1 MSPPVLGPEAI
12 AITSNLLREP
22 LSSTLWLTIRLLR
35 HLSLLRSL
43 CLRGLFPLSDL
54 WYSSQSPSHRQSTF
68 TTHELRLVLS
78 QSKPRLKLCR
88 WLGGSVQKFHTP
100 YFLQS
105 SILTYYKHSP
115 QRVSESSHPT
125 QYIFE
130 GDFSLFLFSSYI
142 IPKWSG
148 NVKLN
153 RIFFYLFFRYSYE
166 SLTHSIRLS
175 CFSLLILLY
184 VFILWFHFSLNTT

>member
-1 MSPPVLGPEAI
+1 MSHTALEPEAL
-12 AITSNLLREP
+12 AITSHFLCVP
-22 LSSTLWLTIRLLR
+22 LKWGACSPSLISDTHLKPR
-35 HLSLLRSL
+35 HIGRLRSL
-43 CLRGLFPLSDL
+43 L
-54 WYSSQSPSHRQSTF
+54 TK
-68 TTHELRLVLS
+68 LRLVLS

>member
-1 MSPPVLGPEAI
+1 MSHTALRPESFA
-12 AITSNLLREP
+12 TDSNLLREISEVFDRGLVDNP
-22 LSSTLWLTIRLLR
+22 NVTPSLS
-35 HLSLLRSL
+35 
-43 CLRGLFPLSDL
+43 GLFPLSDL
-54 WYSSQSPSHRQSTF
+54 WYSSHAPSHRPSTF

-115 QRVSESSHPT
+115 QRVSESSRPT

-130 GDFSLFLFSSYI
+130 GDSLSLFLFSSYI
-142 IPKWSG
+142 ISKLG
-148 NVKLN
+148 NNVKTILPFSS
-153 RIFFYLFFRYSYE
+153 ILFLSWGSISIGH
-166 SLTHSIRLS
+166 SLTHPTSFCYAS
-175 CFSLLILLY
+175 YILLVY
-184 VFILWFHFSLNTT
+184 